1 MITFFSQLILTLKT
15 CWEDL
20 SGFLGIFFLVF
31 FAFVQMFYMI
41 LQTHM
46 EEFRSIPAAFSTC
59 FTMLLNKFKFGSLK
73 ETSTTAAVM
82 FFFFAGL
89 FTNQNIK
96 NVARKTYLFI
106 FSVSCTWILLN
117 VLLTIIIEAFE
128 KVKDELNAKGN
139 QYEILDFVKIQSRY
153 RMGTEKLPPRGMI
166 FFQVTLQFS
175 SCFENYLSQ

>member
-1 MITFFSQLILTLKT
+1 MFTFFSQLILTLKT

-46 EEFRSIPAAFSTC
+46 EEFRSITAAFSTC

-96 NVARKTYLFI
+96 NVGRKLIFLF
-106 FSVSCTWILLN
+106 S
-117 VLLTIIIEAFE
+117 
-128 KVKDELNAKGN
+128 
-139 QYEILDFVKIQSRY
+139 QYPAHGFY
-153 RMGTEKLPPRGMI
+153 
-166 FFQVTLQFS
+166 
-175 SCFENYLSQ
+175 